1 MTDKLL
7 KIGIKAM
14 KSIKK
19 AYRQDRDH
27 LVRLEQP
34 VKVCRLAETVYGHA
48 VPDWHGRLL
57 DIADRVVTIL
67 PPEPGEETCDG
78 ASFCPDRIDAL
89 DLDLAP
95 SYLTHDAGTE
105 EMDAMAEDPAWIA
118 AGWTQPELRR
128 LWDDLLGMM
137 VRRQAEALK
146 GWKRLA
152 GNGLARVMRSAVR
165 ALGGIMHGHLSAI
178 LAAALLAVAGCSVPP
193 DDTVV
198 DEWFWAPHEKVSYTV
213 VQRSEFGSFKTSQDP
228 ATPPAA
234 TSGNDAGAAESGSS
248 NDPATGGSVPEDGAS
263 SGVAGSSSSVVLDFR
278 FGGFKG
284 GGSKEDSRCRLSSP
298 KISADFIRYKWET
311 KAPSDWARNRTEKG
325 ALVVACAFYW
335 SGDRWIGG
343 KFDWTDESRDSRSC
357 ENIHGGYGGWDASAW
372 RSAKRR
378 AFCVVSADGK
388 WRSNLIED

>member
-19 AYRQDRDH
+19 AYKQDRDH

-48 VPDWHGRLL
+48 VPDWHGRIL

-67 PPEPGEETCDG
+67 PPEPGAETCDG
-78 ASFCPDRIDAL
+78 ASFCPDRIAAL

-105 EMDAMAEDPAWIA
+105 EMDAMAQDPDWIA

-198 DEWFWAPHEKVSYTV
+198 DEWFWAPRDTVAYTV
-213 VQRSEFGSFKTSQDP
+213 VPKGGSEALPIENASDP
-228 ATPPAA
+228 ATE
-234 TSGNDAGAAESGSS
+234 DADS
-248 NDPATGGSVPEDGAS
+248 EDAS
-263 SGVAGSSSSVVLDFR
+263 SGSVAGSVSSSPSLDFR
-278 FGGFKG
+278 FGGFKA
-284 GGSKEDSRCRLSSP
+284 KDPQEDPRCRISKLKIGSDSLS
-298 KISADFIRYKWET
+298 FKWESGIPGDWKRGDT
-311 KAPSDWARNRTEKG
+311 KKG
-325 ALVVACAFYW
+325 PMIVACAFYE
-335 SGDRWIGG
+335 SGGRLIGG
-343 KFDWTDESRDSRSC
+343 KFDWIDENRSSRSL
-357 ENIHGGYGGWDASAW
+357 ENIHGGYGGWDAGAW
-372 RSAKRR
+372 RAAKRR
-378 AFCVVSADGK
+378 AFAVVSADGK
-388 WRSNLIED
+388 YRSNLLED

>member
-19 AYRQDRDH
+19 AYKQDRDH

-57 DIADRVVTIL
+57 DVADRVVTIL

-165 ALGGIMHGHLSAI
+165 ALGGIMHGHLSAV

-193 DDTVV
+193 DETVV
-198 DEWFWAPHEKVSYTV
+198 EEWFWAPRDKVAYTV
-213 VQRSEFGSFKTSQDP
+213 VPKGGSEALPNENASDP
-228 ATPPAA
+228 ATE
-234 TSGNDAGAAESGSS
+234 DADS
-248 NDPATGGSVPEDGAS
+248 EDAS
-263 SGVAGSSSSVVLDFR
+263 SGSVAGSVSSSPSLDFR
-278 FGGFKG
+278 FGGFKAKDPQEVAG
-284 GGSKEDSRCRLSSP
+284 CRIGNLKVGKDGLS
-298 KISADFIRYKWET
+298 YKWLEGGC
-311 KAPSDWARNRTEKG
+311 EKLG
-325 ALVVACAFYW
+325 ASSREDYSQTVACAFYW
-335 SGDRWIGG
+335 DGKAQKWVGG
-343 KFDWTDESRDSRSC
+343 KFDWISTSRTSRSFK
-357 ENIHGGYGGWDASAW
+357 NIKEGYGGWDSAAFFAAGKHGFCIVSKDGRQ
-372 RSAKRR
+372 RSS
-378 AFCVVSADGK
+378 F
-388 WRSNLIED
+388 IED

>member
-1 MTDKLL
+1 MTDKIL

-19 AYRQDRDH
+19 AYKQDRDH

-78 ASFCPDRIDAL
+78 ASFCPDKIDAL

-137 VRRQAEALK
+137 VRRQAEALA
-146 GWKRLA
+146 GWKRVA

-198 DEWFWAPHEKVSYTV
+198 EEWFWAPRDKVVYTV
-213 VQRSEFGSFKTSQDP
+213 VPKGGSEALPNENASDP
-228 ATPPAA
+228 ATE
-234 TSGNDAGAAESGSS
+234 DADS
-248 NDPATGGSVPEDGAS
+248 EDAS
-263 SGVAGSSSSVVLDFR
+263 SGSVAGSASSATVAGSVSLDFR
-278 FGGFKG
+278 FGGFKA
-284 GGSKEDSRCRLSSP
+284 KDPQEDPRCRISKLKIGSDSLS
-298 KISADFIRYKWET
+298 FKWESGIPGDWKRGDT
-311 KAPSDWARNRTEKG
+311 KKG
-325 ALVVACAFYW
+325 PMIVACAFYE
-335 SGDRWIGG
+335 SGGRWIGG
-343 KFDWTDESRDSRSC
+343 KFDWIDENRSSRSL
-357 ENIHGGYGGWDASAW
+357 ENIHGGYGGWDAGAW
-372 RSAKRR
+372 RAAKKR
-378 AFCVVSADGK
+378 AFAVVSADGK
-388 WRSNLIED
+388 YRSNLLED

>member
-1 MTDKLL
+1 
-7 KIGIKAM
+7 M

-19 AYRQDRDH
+19 AYKQDRDH

-67 PPEPGEETCDG
+67 PPRAGEETCDG
-78 ASFCPDRIDAL
+78 ASFCPDKIDAL

-198 DEWFWAPHEKVSYTV
+198 EEWFWAPRDKVVYTV
-213 VQRSEFGSFKTSQDP
+213 VPKGGSEALPIETASVPVSGSSSTGENGKDGEGSS
-228 ATPPAA
+228 PPASSFPSSSPVLLFRYGGFDGSRAVEDLA
-234 TSGNDAGAAESGSS
+234 TQIRDLRVSKDGLSYKWAKGNLRNWGLADTDAGA
-248 NDPATGGSVPEDGAS
+248 
-263 SGVAGSSSSVVLDFR
+263 L
-278 FGGFKG
+278 
-284 GGSKEDSRCRLSSP
+284 
-298 KISADFIRYKWET
+298 
-311 KAPSDWARNRTEKG
+311 
-325 ALVVACAFYW
+325 ACAFYW
-335 SGDRWIGG
+335 DGSTWVGG
-343 KFDWTDESRDSRSC
+343 KFDWISTSRTSRSF
-357 ENIHGGYGGWDASAW
+357 ENVRAGYNGWDSAAFFA
-372 RSAKRR
+372 AKKHG
-378 AFCVVSADGK
+378 FCIVSKDGK
-388 WRSNLIED
+388 KRTNLLED